1 MQKPVAQM
9 KIQQQKQTAS
19 TILDRTKTLKDH
31 KKELTDFAKLK
42 RFKVS
47 FYYSFNQLQDSEKE
61 KKLEKKFN
69 ELQEKDPDVAQED
82 LDKVNE
88 EL

>member
-1 MQKPVAQM
+1 M
-9 KIQQQKQTAS
+9 
-19 TILDRTKTLKDH
+19 LDRTKTLKDH
-31 KKELTDFAKLK
+31 KKELIDFAKLK
-42 RFKVS
+42 RFK
-47 FYYSFNQLQDSEKE
+47 DSEKE

-69 ELQEKDPDVAQED
+69 ALKDKDPDVANED